1 MVKLNYK
8 NIRLIIIILVM
19 IILLNLLYVYLYLNQ
34 SHSLQEGIGVKVP
47 PSKITVALLD
57 TNRAKPD
64 TNLNGKFSIGTQY
77 DTSMTVFTLSN
88 ETIVPITVADTFMIT
103 IKPKIKDISLNKMDN
118 SSNKLDNSS
127 NKLDNSSNKMDN
139 SSNITD
145 ADADDLPKKLDK
157 FPNKFKITLA
167 FDTTGPKY
175 YLSQVESTNT
185 INSKK
190 ELNVYTVA
198 AGITNASYQNIGL
211 VTKDTYNPYL
221 YGVSITENGAGAD
234 ITAVN
239 VYFTNKDPN
248 SVPNAAKPA

>member
-8 NIRLIIIILVM
+8 NIRLIIIIILVM
-19 IILLNLLYVYLYLNQ
+19 IILLNLLYVYLYLNK
-34 SHSLQEGIGVKVP
+34 SHSLQEGLEVP

-77 DTSMTVFTLSN
+77 DMSMTVFTLSN

-103 IKPKIKDISLNKMDN
+103 IKPKIKDISLNKLDNSSNKTDN

-127 NKLDNSSNKMDN
+127 N
-139 SSNITD
+139 ITD
-145 ADADDLPKKLDK
+145 ADSDTLPKKLDK
-157 FPNKFKITLA
+157 FPGKFKITLA
-167 FDTTGPKY
+167 FDTAGPKY

-198 AGITNASYQNIGL
+198 AGITNASYQNIGI
-211 VTKDTYNPYL
+211 VSKDTYNPYL
-221 YGVSITENGAGAD
+221 YSISITTEGAGAD